1 MKNSRIRLFS
11 IVFLVFLGIIPAFGQ
26 EKAVFDRIVNFSV
39 TLKELHLSLQ
49 EGGALDMD
57 RGRFVLLSG
66 TLSDLEPKLQR
77 PRFYLLKEADIID
90 PKHFI
95 LTIRETG
102 TPLAALVKK
111 GLSDQSADFLEA
123 YNPAKDKASSI
134 LKPLLKDLNELI
146 QKEPLYENRV
156 FDRIVLAPDLMS
168 IIRLN
173 PTAEDSEFLNRL
185 LLEAGFPEDIKPVT
199 VRGEIITG
207 EWLGTEE
214 IRSYHGF
221 VDFQGTAAYMLFL
234 RRRPDTATELMITP
248 NSRILVTAELVEPV
262 ESFRGKIWLARA
274 LYVRK
279 LR

>member
-1 MKNSRIRLFS
+1 MRNNRIRLFS
-11 IVFLVFLGIIPAFGQ
+11 VGLLVFLGIIPAFGQ

-49 EGGALDMD
+49 EGGTAEME

-66 TLSDLEPKLQR
+66 TLSDVEPKLKR

-102 TPLAALVKK
+102 GTLAALVKR

-146 QKEPLYENRV
+146 QKGPLYDKQV
-156 FDRIVLAPDLMS
+156 FDSIGLDPDLMS
-168 IIRLN
+168 IVRLN

-207 EWLGTEE
+207 EWLGMEE
-214 IRSYHGF
+214 IRSYHGL
-221 VDFQGTAAYMLFL
+221 VDFQGTAAYMLFI
-234 RRRPDTATELMITP
+234 RRKPDTATELMITL

-262 ESFRGKIWLARA
+262 ESFRGKIWLSKA